1 MGREEIAALRA
12 AGGALRAALRD
23 ARACAG
29 PAGRGLLTGGSARNN
44 SQGFFLTARFAARRS
59 AGILAE
65 YRAARTV
72 GNVHFC

>member
-44 SQGFFLTARFAARRS
+44 SQG
-59 AGILAE
+59 
-65 YRAARTV
+65 ARTALNNPGPASV
-72 GNVHFC
+72 CRYPRGIPGSPDSG